1 MPTPARRARGLLLA
15 GLASAGLLTACSG
28 GGDASDAASTSPASG
43 SAAEETAEPDLASGL
58 LTADAFGSDAAVT
71 AMTPE
76 QLQQGEGIAA
86 AGAEGLTITPESCS
100 AAVQGAQ
107 PSFDAYDDVAAES
120 AAAGSAVT
128 VEVLV
133 RGGPTKDAV
142 SQLAEAAE
150 RCPRATL
157 TSPQIGSATI
167 AFEALPV
174 DDLGSG
180 AALLRYTT
188 DVSLPDGTHLT
199 VPALIGAVQDDNRLL
214 VLMHLDT
221 GAAQPGGAPAAPP
234 DPAAFADLLGQA
246 YRVQADALG

>member
-1 MPTPARRARGLLLA
+1 MPTSARRARGLLAA
-15 GLASAGLLTACSG
+15 GLASAALLTACSG
-28 GGDASDAASTSPASG
+28 SGTADEAATSAASTS
-43 SAAEETAEPDLASGL
+43 AAEKTAEPDLASGL
-58 LTADAFGSDAAVT
+58 LTADAFGSDATVV

-86 AGAEGLTITPESCS
+86 AGTKGLTITPESCA

-107 PSFDAYDDVAAES
+107 PSFDQYDDVAAES
-120 AAAGSAVT
+120 ATIGSAVT

-142 SQLAEAAE
+142 SQLAEAAA

-167 AFEALPV
+167 AFEALPLA
-174 DDLGSG
+174 DLGSG
-180 AALLRYTT
+180 SALLRYTT

-199 VPALIGAVQDDNRLL
+199 VPALIGTVQDGDRLL
-214 VLMHLDT
+214 VLMNIDT
-221 GAAQPGGAPAAPP
+221 GAAQPGGAPATPP
-234 DPAAFADLLGQA
+234 DPAAFARLLGQA
-246 YRVQADALG
+246 YHVQADALG